1 MQPFVNVRPLP
12 DSEVDESL
20 APMWTSMGLLR
31 HPRRRRAAPKAD
43 GSPDFYLYEWDVPD
57 MERWMDVPG
66 FPDFLLHP
74 ELASPNFV
82 RAMTP
87 DERRAY
93 EGGKVPE
100 KPGPRTI
107 DLVVEMATLSIV
119 VNGVRMPLSPRE
131 HELLVRTIEESPLSH
146 KRAVQYLEAVKSKSP
161 GGVDGFVDARA
172 LADHRKGIL
181 AKVEQAAGL
190 QTRLI
195 LGEAFKSKS
204 EEFVYDARVL
214 PYSMAVRPGG

>member
-1 MQPFVNVRPLP
+1 MQPVVNVRPLP
-12 DSEVDESL
+12 DSAVDESL

-31 HPRRRRAAPKAD
+31 HPRRRRAAPRAD

-57 MERWMDVPG
+57 YDRWMDVPG

-74 ELASPNFV
+74 ELASSSFV

-87 DERRAY
+87 EERRAY

-100 KPGPRTI
+100 KTGPHTI

-119 VNGVRMPLSPRE
+119 VNGVRITLSPRE

-161 GGVDGFVDARA
+161 GGVDGCVDASA
-172 LADHRKGIL
+172 LAHHRKSIL
-181 AKVEQAAGL
+181 LKTEELAGRQARVL
-190 QTRLI
+190 
-195 LGEAFKSKS
+195 LGEAFRSKGGAFLFDKSL
-204 EEFVYDARVL
+204 L
-214 PYSMAVRPGG
+214 PVRGGP